1 MEATIEE
8 ERKKL
13 GSGDKNGDLAMG
25 DEGGTMDMMEVET
38 RSHAHNQARSKR
50 RR

>member
-1 MEATIEE
+1 MEASIEE
-8 ERKKL
+8 ECKKL
-13 GSGDKNGDLAMG
+13 GSQDKNGDLAMA
-25 DEGGTMDMMEVET
+25 DEGGTLAMMEMET